1 MYLVSIVSKN
11 LASQRVKIR
20 SDRFIPNDFD
30 YFRNERGRNLH
41 VIFFAA
47 FHVSRST
54 KLRLIE
60 TEFRRFLFFDLQH
73 PVVFVRHLRRS
84 TYLCANEI
92 CSKKIWLVN
101 DVRTSS
107 QVIPRTIGISACY
120 AAQKGKMWRKSYSA
134 PLPLPRC

>member
-11 LASQRVKIR
+11 LASQRVEIR
-20 SDRFIPNDFD
+20 SDRFISNNFD
-30 YFRNERGRNLH
+30 HFRNERRRNLH
-41 VIFFAA
+41 AIFAT

-73 PVVFVRHLRRS
+73 PVVFVRHLSRP

-92 CSKKIWLVN
+92 YSKKIWLVN
-101 DVRTSS
+101 DVRTPS

-120 AAQKGKMWRKSYSA
+120 AAQKGKMWKKSYSA